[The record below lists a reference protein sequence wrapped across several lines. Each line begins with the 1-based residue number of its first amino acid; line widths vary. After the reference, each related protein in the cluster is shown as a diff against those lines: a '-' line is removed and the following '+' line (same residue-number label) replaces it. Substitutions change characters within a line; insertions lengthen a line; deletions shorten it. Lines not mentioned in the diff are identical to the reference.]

1 MVSNLVF
8 VLSFGFGMTEDQEV
22 TGSINCE
29 AHTFFDCHICN
40 RSSFFVCIGKKSQ
53 ELEFF

>member
-8 VLSFGFGMTEDQEV
+8 LLSFGMTEDQEV
-22 TGSINCE
+22 TGSIHCE

-40 RSSFFVCIGKKSQ
+40 RSPFFVGIGKKSQ